1 MRNFAIHNALKLAL
15 VLAGIFCSASS
26 HASIIA
32 SIDQFTVDKNGAT
45 VFSDV
50 FGNNLTPTQETSTYN
65 VQGAFPNG
73 AESNNQLALNTDWG
87 AISNTALGQ
96 VRQNLHATWRSN
108 IDPANPGGGLNIGS
122 TIGVTGIFNLVM
134 PSAGPLN
141 NGYGVRVID
150 AVQGQST
157 ADRLLELNVQYW
169 DPAGKDVIRFMM
181 QDFENHAITTLGY
194 ISFVPGTADQ
204 IKLMISRPDT
214 SNNDFYGA
222 YAFGTGGSF
231 DAFTPF
237 AKSGALFTN
246 TNNFVRA
253 QFQAFTALPHA
264 VPEPATLALLSLGLA
279 GLAASRRRKQ

>member
-1 MRNFAIHNALKLAL
+1 MRNFIARGALKLAF
-15 VLAGIFCSASS
+15 VLAGLFCSASG
-26 HASIIA
+26 HATIIA
-32 SIDQFTVDKNGAT
+32 SIDQFTVDKNGST
-45 VFSDV
+45 VFSDA
-50 FGNNLTPTQETSTYN
+50 FDNNLTPTQETSTYN
-65 VQGAFPNG
+65 VQEAFPNG

-108 IDPANPGGGLNIGS
+108 IDPANPNGGLNIGS
-122 TIGVTGIFNLVM
+122 TIDVTGIFNLVM
-134 PSAGPLN
+134 PTAGPLN

-169 DPAGKDVIRFMM
+169 DPAGMDVIRLMM
-181 QDFENHAITTLGY
+181 QDFTNHSITTLGY
-194 ISFVPGTADQ
+194 IPFVPGMADQ
-204 IKLMISRPDT
+204 IALMISRPDT

-231 DAFTPF
+231 DSFTTF
-237 AKSGALFTN
+237 TNSGALFTN
-246 TNNFVRA
+246 TNFVRA
-253 QFQAFTALPHA
+253 QFQAFTALPQV